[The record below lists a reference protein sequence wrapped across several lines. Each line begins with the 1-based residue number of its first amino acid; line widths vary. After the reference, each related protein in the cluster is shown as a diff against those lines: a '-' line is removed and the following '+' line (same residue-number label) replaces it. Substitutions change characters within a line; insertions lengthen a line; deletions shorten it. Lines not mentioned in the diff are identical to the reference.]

1 MLKCISYFTGNTPHL
16 QTIHQAQIT
25 KKKYTSYFGKAY
37 GIECSAL
44 GQIKLSIIS
53 TFLYANNLVDF

>member
-25 KKKYTSYFGKAY
+25 KKKKNKSYFGKAY
-37 GIECSAL
+37 GIEHSAL
-44 GQIKLSIIS
+44 G
-53 TFLYANNLVDF
+53 